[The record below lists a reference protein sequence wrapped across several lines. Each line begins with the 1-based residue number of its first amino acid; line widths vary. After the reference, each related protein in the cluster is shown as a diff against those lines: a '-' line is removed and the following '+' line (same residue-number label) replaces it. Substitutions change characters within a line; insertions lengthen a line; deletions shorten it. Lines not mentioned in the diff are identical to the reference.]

1 MAPRKSSPSRKS
13 RKSPTRLL
21 GEVIEA
27 PEEGVRM
34 GFEGI
39 AYVFLL
45 GAVAAVIAWMVFV
58 AKYNLDFYNQLD
70 EKTIDAHIENGDL
83 TPKDAQTVNQYTICF
98 QAVVAS
104 LLLYFCFKYHFHHS
118 E

>member
-1 MAPRKSSPSRKS
+1 MAPRKSSPGRKS
-13 RKSPTRLL
+13 RKSPTRML
-21 GEVIEA
+21 GEVLEA

-58 AKYNLDFYNQLD
+58 ARYNIDYYNKLEDKTVVEHLDDTPAKDTQ
-70 EKTIDAHIENGDL
+70 TI
-83 TPKDAQTVNQYTICF
+83 NQYTICF